1 MPQEYEQINVGER
14 THKGKSK
21 IRALRRD
28 GKIPGVY
35 YYHGEENVSLEI
47 DKKNLYHALSTG
59 QHVFEVTMNGETQYV
74 MIKAVQY
81 HPVTDEVMH
90 VDLMRVRRSEK
101 MTFTIPIVLEGDAIG
116 VEEGGVLSQILTAI
130 DINCLPTDVPES
142 INVDISD
149 LELNSTISIV
159 DITDIP
165 DDVEIVTSEES
176 TVATI
181 TPPKEEEEPVI
192 EEEEELAEGEESA
205 EGEEL
210 AEGEEPAEGEE
221 GKQEKSPKPS
231 GDKEEKQ

>member
-1 MPQEYEQINVGER
+1 MAQKYEQIDVGER

-35 YYHGEENVSLEI
+35 YYRGEENVNLEI
-47 DKKNLYHALSTG
+47 DKKNLYNALSTG

-101 MTFTIPIVLEGDAIG
+101 MTFTIPIVLQGEAIG
-116 VEEGGVLSQILTAI
+116 VQEGGVLSQILTAI
-130 DINCLPTDVPES
+130 DINCLPTNVPES

-149 LELNSTISIV
+149 LELNSTISIIN
-159 DITDIP
+159 ITDIP
-165 DDVEIVTSEES
+165 DDVEIVTNEES

-192 EEEEELAEGEESA
+192 EED
-205 EGEEL
+205 EEL

-221 GKQEKSPKPS
+221 GKQEESSRPS
-231 GDKEEKQ
+231 GDKKEK

>member
-1 MPQEYEQINVGER
+1 MAQEYEQIYVGER

-35 YYHGEENVSLEI
+35 YYHGEENVNLEI

-59 QHVFEVTMNGETQYV
+59 QHVFEVTITGETQYV
-74 MIKAVQY
+74 MIKAIQY

-101 MTFTIPIVLEGDAIG
+101 MIFTIPIVLQGEAIG
-116 VEEGGVLSQILTAI
+116 VQEGGVLSQILTAI
-130 DINCLPTDVPES
+130 DINCLPTNVPES

-149 LELNSTISIV
+149 LELNNTISVI

-192 EEEEELAEGEESA
+192 EED
-205 EGEEL
+205 EEL

-221 GKQEKSPKPS
+221 GKQEESSQPS
-231 GDKEEKQ
+231 GDKKEK

>member
-1 MPQEYEQINVGER
+1 MAQEYEQIYVEER

-35 YYHGEENVSLEI
+35 YYHGEENVNLEI

-59 QHVFEVTMNGETQYV
+59 QHVFEVTMTGETQYV
-74 MIKAVQY
+74 MIKAIQY

-101 MTFTIPIVLEGDAIG
+101 MIFTIPIILQGEAIG
-116 VEEGGVLSQILTAI
+116 VQEGGVLSQILTAI
-130 DINCLPTDVPES
+130 DINCLPTNVPES

-149 LELNSTISIV
+149 LELNNTISVI

-192 EEEEELAEGEESA
+192 EEDEELV
-205 EGEEL
+205 
-210 AEGEEPAEGEE
+210 EGEEPVEREE
-221 GKQEKSPKPS
+221 VKKEESSQQPS
-231 GDKEEKQ
+231 GDKKEK

>member
-1 MPQEYEQINVGER
+1 MPKEYEQINVGER

-35 YYHGEENVSLEI
+35 YSHGEENVNLEI

-59 QHVFEVTMNGETQYV
+59 QHVFEVAINDETQYV
-74 MIKAVQY
+74 MIKSVQY
-81 HPVTDEVMH
+81 HPVTDEIMH

-101 MTFTIPIVLEGDAIG
+101 MTFTIPIILQGDAIG
-116 VEEGGVLSQILTAI
+116 VQEGGVVSQILTAI

-149 LELNSTISIV
+149 LELNSTISII

-165 DDVEIVTSEES
+165 DDVEIVTSLES

-192 EEEEELAEGEESA
+192 EEEEELAECEEPA
-205 EGEEL
+205 EGEEPS
-210 AEGEEPAEGEE
+210 EGEEPAESEE

-231 GDKEEKQ
+231 GDKEEK

>member
-1 MPQEYEQINVGER
+1 MAQEYEQINVGER

-35 YYHGEENVSLEI
+35 YYHGEENVNLEI

-101 MTFTIPIVLEGDAIG
+101 MTFTIPIVLQGDAIG
-116 VEEGGVLSQILTAI
+116 VQEEGGVLSQILTVI

-165 DDVEIVTSEES
+165 DDVEIVTSVES

-192 EEEEELAEGEESA
+192 EEEEELAEGEE
-205 EGEEL
+205 
-210 AEGEEPAEGEE
+210 PAEGEE
-221 GKQEKSPKPS
+221 GKQEKSPKSS
-231 GDKEEKQ
+231 GDKEEK

>member
-1 MPQEYEQINVGER
+1 MAQEYEQIYVGER

-35 YYHGEENVSLEI
+35 YYHGEENINLEI

-59 QHVFEVTMNGETQYV
+59 QHVFEVTMTGETQYV
-74 MIKAVQY
+74 MIKAIQY

-101 MTFTIPIVLEGDAIG
+101 MTFTIPIVLQGEAIG
-116 VEEGGVLSQILTAI
+116 VQEGGVLSQILTAI
-130 DINCLPTDVPES
+130 DINCLPTNVPES

-149 LELNSTISIV
+149 LELNSTISVI

-181 TPPKEEEEPVI
+181 TPPKEEEELVI
-192 EEEEELAEGEESA
+192 EEDEEFT

-210 AEGEEPAEGEE
+210 AEGEE
-221 GKQEKSPKPS
+221 GKQEESSQPA
-231 GDKEEKQ
+231 GDKKEK

>member
-21 IRALRRD
+21 IRALRRE

-35 YYHGEENVSLEI
+35 YYHGEENVNLEI

-59 QHVFEVTMNGETQYV
+59 QHVFEVTINGETQYV

-130 DINCLPTDVPES
+130 DINCLPTNVPES

-165 DDVEIVTSEES
+165 DDVEIVTSIES

-192 EEEEELAEGEESA
+192 EEEEELAEGEE
-205 EGEEL
+205 
-210 AEGEEPAEGEE
+210 PAEGEE
-221 GKQEKSPKPS
+221 GKQEKSPQRS
-231 GDKEEKQ
+231 GDKEEKK

>member
-35 YYHGEENVSLEI
+35 YYHGEENVNLEI
-47 DKKNLYHALSTG
+47 DKKNLYNALSTG
-59 QHVFEVTMNGETQYV
+59 QHVFEVTMTGETQYV
-74 MIKAVQY
+74 MIKAIQY

-101 MTFTIPIVLEGDAIG
+101 MTFTIPIILQGEAIG
-116 VEEGGVLSQILTAI
+116 VQEGGVLSQILTAI
-130 DINCLPTDVPES
+130 DINCLPTNVPES

-149 LELNSTISIV
+149 LELNSTISVIN
-159 DITDIP
+159 ITDIP

-192 EEEEELAEGEESA
+192 EED
-205 EGEEL
+205 EEL

-221 GKQEKSPKPS
+221 GKQEESSQPS
-231 GDKEEKQ
+231 GDKKEK

>member
-1 MPQEYEQINVGER
+1 MAQEYEQINVGKR
-14 THKGKSK
+14 THKGKAK
-21 IRALRRD
+21 VRALRRD

-35 YYHGEENVSLEI
+35 YYHGEENVDLEI

-101 MTFTIPIVLEGDAIG
+101 MTFTIPIVLQGEAIG
-116 VEEGGVLSQILTAI
+116 VQEGGVLSQILTAI
-130 DINCLPTDVPES
+130 DINCLPTNVPES

-159 DITDIP
+159 DIIILTAYQPMYRKVLMWIFL
-165 DDVEIVTSEES
+165 I
-176 TVATI
+176 
-181 TPPKEEEEPVI
+181 
-192 EEEEELAEGEESA
+192 
-205 EGEEL
+205 
-210 AEGEEPAEGEE
+210 
-221 GKQEKSPKPS
+221 
-231 GDKEEKQ
+231 

>member
-35 YYHGEENVSLEI
+35 YYHGEENVNLEI

-59 QHVFEVTMNGETQYV
+59 QHVFEVAMNGETQYV
-74 MIKAVQY
+74 MIKSVQY
-81 HPVTDEVMH
+81 HPVTDEIMH

-101 MTFTIPIVLEGDAIG
+101 MTFTIPIVLQGDAIG

-165 DDVEIVTSEES
+165 DDVEIVTSVES

-192 EEEEELAEGEESA
+192 EEEEELAEG
-205 EGEEL
+205 
-210 AEGEEPAEGEE
+210 
-221 GKQEKSPKPS
+221 
-231 GDKEEKQ
+231 

>member
-1 MPQEYEQINVGER
+1 MAQEYEQIYVGER

-35 YYHGEENVSLEI
+35 YYHGEENVNLEI

-59 QHVFEVTMNGETQYV
+59 QHVFEVTMTGETQYV
-74 MIKAVQY
+74 MIKAIQY

-101 MTFTIPIVLEGDAIG
+101 MTFTIPIVLQGEAIG
-116 VEEGGVLSQILTAI
+116 VQEGGVLSQILTAI
-130 DINCLPTDVPES
+130 DINCLPTNVPES

-149 LELNSTISIV
+149 LELNSTISVIN
-159 DITDIP
+159 ITDIP

-192 EEEEELAEGEESA
+192 EEDEEL
-205 EGEEL
+205 
-210 AEGEEPAEGEE
+210 AEGEE
-221 GKQEKSPKPS
+221 GKQEESSQPS
-231 GDKEEKQ
+231 GDKKEK

>member
-47 DKKNLYHALSTG
+47 DKKNLYNALSTG

-101 MTFTIPIVLEGDAIG
+101 MTFTIPIVLQGDAIG

>member
-1 MPQEYEQINVGER
+1 MAQKYEQIDVGER

-35 YYHGEENVSLEI
+35 YYHGEENVNLEI

-59 QHVFEVTMNGETQYV
+59 QHVFEVTMTGETQYV
-74 MIKAVQY
+74 MIKAIQY

-101 MTFTIPIVLEGDAIG
+101 MTFTIPIVLQGDAIG

>member
-1 MPQEYEQINVGER
+1 MAQEYEQIYVGER

-35 YYHGEENVSLEI
+35 YYHGEENVNLEI

-59 QHVFEVTMNGETQYV
+59 QHVFEVTMTGETQYV
-74 MIKAVQY
+74 MIKAIQY

-101 MTFTIPIVLEGDAIG
+101 MIFTIPIVLQGEAIG
-116 VEEGGVLSQILTAI
+116 VQEGGVLSQILTAI
-130 DINCLPTDVPES
+130 DINCLPTNVPES

-149 LELNSTISIV
+149 LELNSTISVIN
-159 DITDIP
+159 ITDIP

-192 EEEEELAEGEESA
+192 EED
-205 EGEEL
+205 EEL

-221 GKQEKSPKPS
+221 GKQEESSRPS
-231 GDKEEKQ
+231 GDKKEK

>member
-1 MPQEYEQINVGER
+1 MAQEYEQIYVGER

-21 IRALRRD
+21 IRTLRRD

-35 YYHGEENVSLEI
+35 YYHGEENVNLEI

-74 MIKAVQY
+74 MIKAIQY
-81 HPVTDEVMH
+81 HPVTEEVMH
-90 VDLMRVRRSEK
+90 IDLMRVRRSEK
-101 MTFTIPIVLEGDAIG
+101 MTFTIPIVLQGEAIG
-116 VEEGGVLSQILTAI
+116 VQEGGVLSQILTAI
-130 DINCLPTDVPES
+130 DINCLPTNVPES

-149 LELNSTISIV
+149 LELNSTISVI

-192 EEEEELAEGEESA
+192 EEDK
-205 EGEEL
+205 EL

-221 GKQEKSPKPS
+221 GKQEESSQPS
-231 GDKEEKQ
+231 GDKKEK

>member
-1 MPQEYEQINVGER
+1 MAQEYEKIYVGER

-35 YYHGEENVSLEI
+35 YYHGEENVNLEI

-59 QHVFEVTMNGETQYV
+59 QHVFEVTMNGETQYI

-101 MTFTIPIVLEGDAIG
+101 MTFTIPIVLQGEAIG

-130 DINCLPTDVPES
+130 DIKCLPTNVPES

-149 LELNSTISIV
+149 LELNNTISIV

-192 EEEEELAEGEESA
+192 EEDEEL
-205 EGEEL
+205 
-210 AEGEEPAEGEE
+210 AEGEE
-221 GKQEKSPKPS
+221 GKQEESSQPF
-231 GDKEEKQ
+231 GDKKEK

>member
-1 MPQEYEQINVGER
+1 MAQEYEQIYVGER

-35 YYHGEENVSLEI
+35 YYHGEENVNLEI
-47 DKKNLYHALSTG
+47 DKKNLYRALGTG

-74 MIKAVQY
+74 MIKEIQY

-101 MTFTIPIVLEGDAIG
+101 MTFTIPILLQGEAIG
-116 VEEGGVLSQILTAI
+116 VQEGGVLSQILTAI
-130 DINCLPTDVPES
+130 DVNCLPTNVPES

-149 LELNSTISIV
+149 LELNSTISVI

-192 EEEEELAEGEESA
+192 EEHEELAEGEES
-205 EGEEL
+205 
-210 AEGEEPAEGEE
+210 
-221 GKQEKSPKPS
+221 KQKESSQPS
-231 GDKEEKQ
+231 GDNKEK

>member
-1 MPQEYEQINVGER
+1 MAQEYEQIYVGER

-35 YYHGEENVSLEI
+35 YYHGEENVDLEI

-59 QHVFEVTMNGETQYV
+59 QHVFEVIMNGETQYV

-101 MTFTIPIVLEGDAIG
+101 MTFTIPIVLQGEAIG

-130 DINCLPTDVPES
+130 DINCLPTNVPES

-165 DDVEIVTSEES
+165 DDIEIVTSEES

-192 EEEEELAEGEESA
+192 EED
-205 EGEEL
+205 EEL

-221 GKQEKSPKPS
+221 GKQEESSRPS
-231 GDKEEKQ
+231 GDKKEK

>member
-1 MPQEYEQINVGER
+1 M
-14 THKGKSK
+14 
-21 IRALRRD
+21 
-28 GKIPGVY
+28 
-35 YYHGEENVSLEI
+35 
-47 DKKNLYHALSTG
+47 
-59 QHVFEVTMNGETQYV
+59 
-74 MIKAVQY
+74 QY

-149 LELNSTISIV
+149 LVLNSTISIV

-192 EEEEELAEGEESA
+192 EEEEELAEGEE
-205 EGEEL
+205 
-210 AEGEEPAEGEE
+210 PAEGEE
-221 GKQEKSPKPS
+221 GKQEKSPKSS
-231 GDKEEKQ
+231 GDKEEK

>member
-21 IRALRRD
+21 IRAMRRD

-35 YYHGEENVSLEI
+35 YYHGEDNVNLEI

-165 DDVEIVTSEES
+165 DDVEIVTSIES

-192 EEEEELAEGEESA
+192 EEEEELAEGEE
-205 EGEEL
+205 
-210 AEGEEPAEGEE
+210 PAEGEE
-221 GKQEKSPKPS
+221 GKQEKSPQPS
-231 GDKEEKQ
+231 GDKEEKK

>member
-35 YYHGEENVSLEI
+35 YYHGEENVNLEI

-59 QHVFEVTMNGETQYV
+59 QHVFEVAINDETQYV
-74 MIKAVQY
+74 MIKSVQY
-81 HPVTDEVMH
+81 HPVTDEIMH

-101 MTFTIPIVLEGDAIG
+101 MTFTIPIVLQGDAIG
-116 VEEGGVLSQILTAI
+116 VDEGGVLSQILTAI

-165 DDVEIVTSEES
+165 DDVEIVTSIES

-192 EEEEELAEGEESA
+192 EEE
-205 EGEEL
+205 EEL

-231 GDKEEKQ
+231 GDKEEK

>member
-1 MPQEYEQINVGER
+1 MAQEYEQIYVEER

-35 YYHGEENVSLEI
+35 YYHGEENVNLEI

-59 QHVFEVTMNGETQYV
+59 QHVFEVTMTGETQYV
-74 MIKAVQY
+74 MIKAIQY

-101 MTFTIPIVLEGDAIG
+101 MTFTIPIVLQGEALG
-116 VEEGGVLSQILTAI
+116 VQEGGVLSQILTAI
-130 DINCLPTDVPES
+130 DINCLPTNVPES

-149 LELNSTISIV
+149 LELNNTISVI

-192 EEEEELAEGEESA
+192 EDD
-205 EGEEL
+205 EEL
-210 AEGEEPAEGEE
+210 AEGEEPAEVEE
-221 GKQEKSPKPS
+221 GKQEESPQPA
-231 GDKEEKQ
+231 GDKKEK

>member
-1 MPQEYEQINVGER
+1 MAQEYEQIYVGER

-35 YYHGEENVSLEI
+35 YYHGEENVNLEI

-59 QHVFEVTMNGETQYV
+59 QHVFEVTMTGETQYV
-74 MIKAVQY
+74 MIKAIQY

-101 MTFTIPIVLEGDAIG
+101 MTFTIPIVLQGEAIG
-116 VEEGGVLSQILTAI
+116 VQEGGVLSQILTAI
-130 DINCLPTDVPES
+130 DINCLPTNVPES

-149 LELNSTISIV
+149 LELNSTISVIN
-159 DITDIP
+159 ITDIP

-192 EEEEELAEGEESA
+192 EED
-205 EGEEL
+205 EEL

-221 GKQEKSPKPS
+221 GKQEESSQPS
-231 GDKEEKQ
+231 GDKKEK

>member
-1 MPQEYEQINVGER
+1 MAQEYEQIYVGER

-35 YYHGEENVSLEI
+35 YYHGEENVNLEI

-59 QHVFEVTMNGETQYV
+59 QHVFEVTMTGETQYV
-74 MIKAVQY
+74 MIKAIQY

-101 MTFTIPIVLEGDAIG
+101 MIFTIPIVLQGEAIG
-116 VEEGGVLSQILTAI
+116 VQEGGVLSQILTAI
-130 DINCLPTDVPES
+130 DINCLPTNVPES

-149 LELNSTISIV
+149 LELNSTISVI

-192 EEEEELAEGEESA
+192 EED
-205 EGEEL
+205 EEL

-221 GKQEKSPKPS
+221 GKQEESSRPS
-231 GDKEEKQ
+231 GDKKEK

>member
-1 MPQEYEQINVGER
+1 MPQEYVQINVGER

-35 YYHGEENVSLEI
+35 YYHGEENVNLEI

-59 QHVFEVTMNGETQYV
+59 QHVFEVEINGETQYV
-74 MIKAVQY
+74 MIKSVQY
-81 HPVTDEVMH
+81 HPVTDEIMH

-101 MTFTIPIVLEGDAIG
+101 MTFTIPIILQGEAIG
-116 VEEGGVLSQILTAI
+116 VQEGGVLSQILTAI

-165 DDVEIVTSEES
+165 DDVEIVTSVES

-192 EEEEELAEGEESA
+192 EEE
-205 EGEEL
+205 EEL

-231 GDKEEKQ
+231 GDKEEK